1 MTERPPLPDRPGPP
15 ARAPL
20 PVRPAASSSHSAEV
34 LAIQASDVRRTFRT
48 DDQVVEALRGVD
60 LTVRRGEI
68 VAIVG
73 RSGAGKSTLLNAI
86 GALDRG
92 YTGGLRVFG
101 QELRELDDR
110 ALSRFRNRQIGFVF
124 QAFNLLPNLC
134 VGDNVMLPA
143 AFGSDHADATAK
155 ARRLLDEVGLADRWN
170 EMPQRLSGGERQRVA
185 IARALL
191 LDPALL
197 VCDEPT
203 GSLDGETAARI
214 LEQFRAIRDRNGTTL
229 IWVTHD
235 PTVAGNA
242 DRIVTLRA
250 GRIVVEAPA
259 S

>member
-1 MTERPPLPDRPGPP
+1 MIE
-15 ARAPL
+15 AR
-20 PVRPAASSSHSAEV
+20 
-34 LAIQASDVRRTFRT
+34 DVRRSFRT
-48 DDQVVEALRGVD
+48 DDDQVVEALRGVD
-60 LTVRRGEI
+60 LTVRQGEI

-73 RSGAGKSTLLNAI
+73 RSGSGKSTLLNTI

-101 QELRELDDR
+101 QELRDLDDR

-143 AFGSDHADATAK
+143 AFGPDHADATAK
-155 ARRLLDEVGLADRWN
+155 ARRLLDEVGLADRWS
-170 EMPQRLSGGERQRVA
+170 EKPQRLSGGERQRVA

-203 GSLDGETAARI
+203 GSLDAETAARI
-214 LEQFRAIRDRNGTTL
+214 LDLFRAIRDRNGTTL

-235 PTVAGNA
+235 PTVASSA
-242 DRIVTLRA
+242 DRIVTLQA
-250 GRIVVEAPA
+250 GRIVGEEPA
-259 S
+259 